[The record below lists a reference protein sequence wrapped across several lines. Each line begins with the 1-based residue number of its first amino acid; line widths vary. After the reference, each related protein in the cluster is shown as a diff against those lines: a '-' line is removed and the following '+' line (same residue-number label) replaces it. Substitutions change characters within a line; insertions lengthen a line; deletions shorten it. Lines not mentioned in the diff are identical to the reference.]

1 MLIPFCA
8 EITMF
13 SVYLL
18 VAASAKAHEIVLV
31 IGSTFCKRD
40 DVVDFFHITMR
51 TRSYMMLFRILHM

>member
-1 MLIPFCA
+1 MLVPFCA

-18 VAASAKAHEIVLV
+18 VAASVKAHEIVLV

-40 DVVDFFHITMR
+40 DVVDFFH
-51 TRSYMMLFRILHM
+51 SD